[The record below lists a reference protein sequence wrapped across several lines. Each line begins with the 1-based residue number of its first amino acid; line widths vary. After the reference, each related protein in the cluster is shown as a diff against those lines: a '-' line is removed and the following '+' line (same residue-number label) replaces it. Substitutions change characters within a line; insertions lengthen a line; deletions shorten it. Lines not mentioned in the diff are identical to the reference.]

1 VDISGPLAIVLIL
14 QFLGVTLAFL
24 LAARR
29 ARRIGQHAPATA
41 PEDRPEHRVTVPT
54 DDASRSLAAEAPAL
68 DGLYAA
74 RQQLQQ
80 ELADDRTAQAA
91 ALAAFT
97 ERRRAL
103 LTDLHMLRRDCSDRA
118 IEASEL
124 AARVE
129 GLTSEVQHLE
139 QRRDSLVA
147 ELEASTTSSRVLA
160 KRATI
165 ARQRLAALKLEH
177 ERFVMRRR
185 RETARLED
193 LDRRRALLEA
203 ENAEL
208 TSLLEVLQ
216 QLTGEPSTLT
226 RISDVGAGTAPSS
239 SDQPASTDSAARRP
253 ETIAPW
259 IEPVS
264 TWSPATHT

>member
-1 VDISGPLAIVLIL
+1 VETSGPLAIVLIL
-14 QFLGVTLAFL
+14 QVVGVTFAFA

-29 ARRIGQHAPATA
+29 ARHQAQAGTSATSA
-41 PEDRPEHRVTVPT
+41 HDAHPSTPGAERPV
-54 DDASRSLAAEAPAL
+54 AAEAPAL

-74 RQQLQQ
+74 RRRLQQ
-80 ELADDRTAQAA
+80 ELDDDRAAHAA
-91 ALAAFT
+91 ALATFT
-97 ERRRAL
+97 TQRREL
-103 LTDLHMLRRDCSDRA
+103 LKDLHVLRRDCSDRSS
-118 IEASEL
+118 EASEL
-124 AARVE
+124 TVRVE
-129 GLTSEVQHLE
+129 GLTNEVQHLE
-139 QRRDSLVA
+139 HRRDSLVA

-185 RETARLED
+185 REAARLED
-193 LDRRRALLEA
+193 LGRRRALLEA

-216 QLTGEPSTLT
+216 QLTGEPATLT
-226 RISDVGAGTAPSS
+226 RISDVGAGTVPPS

-259 IEPVS
+259 MEPVS
-264 TWSPATHT
+264 TWSPASHT